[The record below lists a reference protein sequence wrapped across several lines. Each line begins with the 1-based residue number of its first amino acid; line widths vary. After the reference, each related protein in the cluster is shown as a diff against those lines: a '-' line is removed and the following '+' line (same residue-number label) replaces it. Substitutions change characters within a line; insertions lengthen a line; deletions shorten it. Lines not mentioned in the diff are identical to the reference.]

1 MTHDTA
7 YHFQK
12 IAYLQWTMENA
23 IKIVHI
29 SYVLNLI
36 EELENKRWWIHFLDR
51 RIRWTLCTGDAL
63 KTERGRNVRYGK
75 N

>member
-23 IKIVHI
+23 IKTVHI

-36 EELENKRWWIHFLDR
+36 EELENKSRWIHFLDR
-51 RIRWTLCTGDAL
+51 RVRWTLRTGDAL
-63 KTERGRNVRYGK
+63 KTEKVGM
-75 N
+75 